1 MCIINIF
8 RSAYTDEHDTYNVE
22 CGKPIHEVVDNDLNN
37 AVITVNGFEKDKN
50 YILQEGDLCTIRVFP
65 AANDAQ
71 QNYWDF
77 AASLV
82 VGFVVGL
89 LIPGG
94 FTVAAVVCGAIAT
107 VAWNIGS
114 AVSWAINGK
123 SALARIMDLPV
134 VPETP
139 EEAKSLPHVRGAQ
152 NQSIMGHP
160 IPFIMG
166 RHLLTPYYCG
176 KMYTQISGEDGKD
189 QYVYMLLMLGYSK
202 LKVTDIKL
210 GELLIAS
217 NKENVLDNANGQRIV
232 CDQKLS
238 DFDAEIELCQSDVE
252 LTLYPQ
258 KVYEEPLQVELTN
271 IEGIKLESK
280 RFSANNP
287 QKVQVEITLP
297 CLVRYD
303 DEGKEKE
310 ESVSVRVQW
319 RWHTLD
325 GSDTWKNFPQFEG
338 SNSYSQGTSTFK
350 RTKNE
355 MMRFVTTLDIGYGSI
370 PKIRDTGSDLD
381 GQISPATMI
390 DIMVTRE
397 SENSTDSKVRH
408 QVYLTAIR
416 TWTYDYNKTRKVED
430 IVPER
435 PVDEIRR
442 GVTSRLAVKIKV
454 TGAIKD
460 QLQSVNCVLESYAK
474 TWDPLKKVWKDE
486 ESPTRNPAAIAL
498 KALTGPMLGKDA
510 MKESGI
516 DLEAFGKW
524 YDFCNDRHYDDI
536 EEINELNWRDCV
548 LECNGV
554 VHNQMKLSDLLELI
568 MHTGRSFYIR
578 NGNKLSVVTD
588 KARSQYVTIL
598 NNQNV
603 LSASN
608 TKKFDKMPD
617 GVKATFIDED
627 CGWQSNTMYINFD
640 DGTTQIKK
648 DYNYHPMQLQ
658 YQTHRNQVWHT
669 CMNEQAKSRMRPEI
683 WTRKVTTDGHLVGI
697 MDLVQ
702 VQDDTIV
709 VGIGDGAEVIKLG
722 YHDNG
727 NYITTIYTDGKFNV
741 SDLTKEYGIKIIQAD
756 GVNEPSIRV
765 CKVKITQ
772 VGLVNTFELDSP
784 IYKGE
789 RVTPNVGDIVS
800 FGEYGKET
808 INAMVIGKKS
818 EEDGKF
824 ELSIVP
830 YSNAVYEYEKTAKMP
845 EFDSKVNAPQ
855 PIVGIQ
861 ELPKDY
867 VSRTE
872 LYESVNG
879 IVVGFKD
886 ATPEAPTDI
895 RLICN
900 KDGVNAS
907 WTFLAGGLRNS
918 IRHYIVELCKDGR
931 TQTFTTTETFHA
943 YNFDRKFDGYPEA
956 EELARWKVR
965 VKAVNVYGKESQWS
979 EFVNVDTAG
988 YLTWEVM
995 APHAMVTVEQNTIDW
1010 TWQEVNQDVYGS
1022 IVYDLMAG
1030 DRLLATATKSDYQ
1043 YRFDRAVDGYPEKAE
1058 LLAWGLKVVA
1068 RNEAH
1073 QAEYTLEELDVDLDN
1088 YGTWIPRAVDIRAVA
1103 GETGLD
1109 VEWADQE
1116 EDVYG
1121 SFHYDVIVNGYEDER
1136 TTANFHP
1143 YTYNRLRDG
1152 YPEKD
1157 DLLGWNCQLRIAN
1170 ESNSITV
1177 PFTIDV
1183 STYKTWI
1190 PSKPVL
1196 TATAESEY
1204 IQLTWQDN
1212 QSDCYGS
1219 FRYNIYR
1226 DDEKVKSNVIQSPLN
1241 LGYNREV
1248 DGYPEKDWFTH
1259 EYSIE
1264 VYNEAHSTLSDKVV
1278 ADTSNYRTWVI
1289 TPPTPSASAREGAID
1304 LAWTGKPPKT
1314 SDDFYYGN
1322 PTYSIIVNGK
1332 EVEGLTGI
1340 VYTYA
1345 FNPEELNYPEAQ
1357 DIDGW
1362 NVTLKIT
1369 TEAHSIEVPVTV
1381 DTSSYLGYTPQDV
1394 PEAQVSANGRL
1405 INVSWERD
1413 TKVYGYLGGQV
1424 QVAKAY
1430 KVVDGQYTPIV
1441 DESELV
1447 WMKPALGQNPY
1458 VSEENYQD
1466 GEGTLRVDREQVS
1479 LMIPLYGQS
1488 VAPEPETMY
1497 AYRVATRTVKTASQ
1511 WTEPVYVIAKP
1522 VTASDV
1528 IKAWQLT
1535 DTGEKVRVDGAL
1547 GADQIYATT
1556 LAAISANLGLITDGM
1571 IAGSELNY
1579 WAINDVVNPDTG
1591 AIERY
1596 RGEWRVG
1603 DEDEYIIV
1611 SVKKDEQGNPI
1622 RGKYSIKL
1630 AAGEYVVFAGDT
1642 EIHGKTFT
1650 FYDLDENI
1658 IFQITPESSF
1668 IAVETGDYQTKGGTT
1683 LCQLNDISYTL
1694 GLTGCRGMFKHEDS
1708 IYYVKPR
1715 EDKRSG
1721 QYVLGWTKRTDNI
1734 EEDVEWLPS
1743 GHSGYFNTWDF
1754 KFIGNTL
1761 YAGFLY
1767 DSLLGNSASG
1777 ITNSPVSTTNGT
1789 LFLSPDVSYFNGQSI
1804 FYQLADDGKLD
1815 KVSVLPVVKGRPLHG
1830 YIFTGVTQ
1838 DNRVYSE
1845 QDDRVLVWDVETTV
1859 QYQITGQ
1866 VDPSLLYCGNHH
1878 VAISSSSSPTTIWSN
1893 LTRSKLNVQLVDGDT
1908 PLYVV
1913 SATMIWAWNSGDNGV
1928 YLYEQGQ
1935 RSLKHTLNNKPVIVI
1950 DDYGIR
1956 FWFSDSGSVKTFNV
1970 VTGDISTIADDVRD
1984 VLCASSNIVFTA
1996 TKSEVLAF
2004 SRTNP
2009 STKGSYTILE
2019 GFNKFYLWPTSRD
2032 SVLIVDDAS
2041 VGYSR
2046 ITTQITEDSI
2056 QLSLAG
2062 NWEPSLVSYKANLET
2077 QQVEKFNYPVSQL
2090 GGILDDL
2097 EDVLQVVLSDG
2108 DIVTIGVDND
2118 IATITKFSDGAV
2130 IPLLDGITIPVTSLT
2145 PDDSVDYRPT
2155 MINYEDYLYIFF
2167 PASLASMIERVN
2179 LNTGETQYLALPLA
2193 AELPNGVISV
2203 GGDLRVDIDG
2213 IWITAYGNVYQ
2224 SVSSST
2230 ILHPD
2235 NRQNVIYIKTENQ
2248 IWVNDYKS
2256 ITNDSYSMIDV
2267 WSTSHH
2273 LSLMSI
2279 DATGNYPVFLGIF
2292 QPIDYKGEVEDLVG
2306 ELVGLE
2312 PDENSEEQRFPSCVN
2327 RGELVIHNIYNIKN
2341 PQLSIYGILLS
2352 SGYTEKSEDGIQIH
2366 LFTPTGSTQ
2375 QTYNIDYSLI
2385 RYLSYD
2391 TYTLGGRE
2399 LYETG
2404 VGFKSIYFDN
2414 TTGRYR
2420 YYMDTGAYIEFDA
2433 DGNVIAK
2440 GEKGEPG
2447 KDGATGPRGEKG
2459 VSIQSTIP
2467 YYLASEQDTG
2477 VTSTTTG
2484 WTTTAQSTS
2493 DEKKYLWNYLRFTYT
2508 DGTVVETNPVIIG
2521 TQGKKGDKGDK
2532 GDTGVAAII
2541 SSANATVNN
2550 NTGTPSVT
2558 VTLGGTESDRTFDF
2572 IFDNIKGEKGDQ
2584 GEKGEKGDKGDSIPI
2599 DSALSSSSTNA
2610 VQNKVVNSAL
2620 STIKSDLYWKTKTWI
2635 DISSSSY
2642 DVNTWYPVTGTEM
2655 NLGEGLQD
2663 IKVSVG
2669 LNSGTKPSW
2678 STHARGFSVDLH
2690 VQDIAYGWGTS
2701 RHHTL
2706 ILADTTTW
2714 TTNNISPV
2722 SYSQMTNTS
2731 TPVLYLRG
2739 GGRYYISTSFT
2750 CTWTPRTST
2759 YTIKEQSVSPVTAR
2773 PTPRGILLSTPPV
2786 NFIYVQYRGQDAPA
2800 TLFPGTKWENISNTY
2815 AGRFFRAE
2823 GGSAASFGSQ
2833 QDGGLPNITG
2843 KFGSNQD
2850 IIPSGAFYLITDS
2863 MKNSGSS
2870 PYASTIGFNASRSS
2884 SLYGAASEVR
2894 PINET
2899 FRIWKRTG

>member
-22 CGKPIHEVVDNDLNN
+22 CGKPIHEVVDNDLDN

-65 AANDAQ
+65 AANDDQ
-71 QNYWDF
+71 QNDWDF
-77 AASLV
+77 VASLV

-89 LIPGG
+89 LMPGG
-94 FTVAAVVCGAIAT
+94 FTVAAVVCGVIAT
-107 VAWNIGS
+107 VAWNVGS

-152 NQSIMGHP
+152 NQSLMGHP

-217 NKENVLDNANGQRIV
+217 NKENVLDNANGERIV

-252 LTLYPQ
+252 LELYPQ

-416 TWTYDYNKTRKVED
+416 TWTYDYNKTRVAKD

-474 TWDPLKKVWKDE
+474 TWDPLNKVWKDE

-617 GVKATFIDED
+617 GVKVTFIDED

-640 DGTTQIKK
+640 DGTTQIEK

-722 YHDNG
+722 YNDNG

-741 SDLTKEYGIKIIQAD
+741 SDLNKEYGIKIIQAD

-772 VGLVNTFELDSP
+772 AGLVNTFELDSP

-808 INAMVIGKKS
+808 INAMVIGKKP
-818 EEDGKF
+818 EEGGKF

-855 PIVGIQ
+855 PIAGIQ

-872 LYESVNG
+872 LYESING

-895 RLICN
+895 RLVCN

-918 IRHYIVELCKDGR
+918 IRHYIVELYKDGR
-931 TQTFTTTETFHA
+931 TQTFTTTETFHT

-979 EFVNVDTAG
+979 EFINVDTAG
-988 YLTWEVM
+988 YLTWKVT
-995 APHAMVTVEQNTIDW
+995 APHAMVTVERDTIDW

-1073 QAEYTLEELDVDLDN
+1073 QAEYTLEELDIDLDN
-1088 YGTWIPRAVDIRAVA
+1088 YGTWIPRAVGIRAVA
-1103 GETGLD
+1103 GETRLD
-1109 VEWADQE
+1109 IEWADQE

-1121 SFHYDVIVNGYEDER
+1121 SFHYDVIVNGHEDER

-1170 ESNSITV
+1170 EANSITV
-1177 PFTIDV
+1177 PFVIDV

-1196 TATAESEY
+1196 TATAEAEY
-1204 IQLTWQDN
+1204 IQLVWQDN
-1212 QSDCYGS
+1212 QDDCYGV
-1219 FRYNIYR
+1219 FRYNAYK
-1226 DDEKVKSNVIQSPLN
+1226 DGVVTKSNVLQSPLN
-1241 LGYNREV
+1241 LGYNREA

-1264 VYNEAHSTLSDKVV
+1264 VYNEAHSTMSDKVV
-1278 ADTSNYRTWVI
+1278 ADTSNYRTWII

-1304 LAWTGKPPKT
+1304 LAWTAKPSKAN
-1314 SDDFYYGN
+1314 DDFYYGT
-1322 PTYSIIVNGK
+1322 PSYSVIVNGK

-1340 VYTYA
+1340 VYTYQ
-1345 FNPEELNYPEAQ
+1345 FNPKEQGYPESQ
-1357 DIDGW
+1357 DIDEW
-1362 NVTLKIT
+1362 DVKLKVT
-1369 TEAHSIEVPVTV
+1369 TEAHYVEVPVTV
-1381 DTSSYLGYTPQDV
+1381 DTSSYLGYTPKEK

-1405 INVSWERD
+1405 VNVSWARD
-1413 TKVYGYLGGQV
+1413 TKVYGYLGGEV

-1466 GEGTLRVDREQVS
+1466 GEGTLTVDREQVS
-1479 LMIPLYGQS
+1479 LMVPLYGQS

-1497 AYRVATRTVKTASQ
+1497 AYRVATRTVKTASP

-1522 VTASDV
+1522 VTANDV
-1528 IKAWQLT
+1528 IKAWHLT

-1658 IFQITPESSF
+1658 IFQITPESSY
-1668 IAVETGDYQTKGGTT
+1668 IAVEVGNYTVPRLVQETLHKDMMYATSWYSNPQYVFEHDGWVYYKSYFIGDDGFTRAGWFKRNRGEVKRLEDWPSSNNMYGIFSRYHFNGKKLFCHFVSSISAPYGLSPEATVTGDTIGCMPSYDALQPGKSLFAQVDNDGLWKVISQFDVGIYSGEGEIASPSSIGDGNFYIMVDNGLRLYNPYTSKSGHILYNGFSGSVSYVGNHYIYLKPYSSNYTKQIWNAETASR
-1683 LCQLNDISYTL
+1683 L
-1694 GLTGCRGMFKHEDS
+1694 
-1708 IYYVKPR
+1708 
-1715 EDKRSG
+1715 
-1721 QYVLGWTKRTDNI
+1721 NI
-1734 EEDVEWLPS
+1734 E
-1743 GHSGYFNTWDF
+1743 
-1754 KFIGNTL
+1754 
-1761 YAGFLY
+1761 
-1767 DSLLGNSASG
+1767 
-1777 ITNSPVSTTNGT
+1777 
-1789 LFLSPDVSYFNGQSI
+1789 
-1804 FYQLADDGKLD
+1804 
-1815 KVSVLPVVKGRPLHG
+1815 
-1830 YIFTGVTQ
+1830 
-1838 DNRVYSE
+1838 
-1845 QDDRVLVWDVETTV
+1845 
-1859 QYQITGQ
+1859 
-1866 VDPSLLYCGNHH
+1866 
-1878 VAISSSSSPTTIWSN
+1878 
-1893 LTRSKLNVQLVDGDT
+1893 LVDGDV
-1908 PLYVV
+1908 PVYIVSGDLLYAKDADGNYWRYELGQRTLYMPEGMPEIDAEYFGQYVWYLHDGCVV
-1913 SATMIWAWNSGDNGV
+1913 RWNVLDGTFDKSQQLVTEQNCYITATENYIAIYAYESPSYNIKWIVAKNDLSRTLELDPVIQSRGKLFPIRGDKLLLNIEGMDEQGKRTTIIKIVDDGQNIALETVLDKTESVFNFVTIDIESGSIDTVDYDDAESLMSDKGFLDLYGIQDNGNAIVATESGVTKIVDGASILLGFPQLNEGFPQPIASCVSDDYLYLLGYGVYATAVARVSLATMDIEYAVLSIINDTSVSGIGGNAIKTDGDDIWLCVSGIPFGSSQGNLILNGQRTLVCHIDSTTAKWTTNLDSSEYTPYEVWDAPDILQNGALYGALLDYGEKNTFVLGNIVDRIEGNTGEDGLIIHCPTDSVPEVTAHVSYMGNAVSIHTPSIFLGMKEVGQASAASISSDNGFSV
-1928 YLYEQGQ
+1928 HMIAIGGQ
-1935 RSLKHTLNNKPVIVI
+1935 DLVLA
-1950 DDYGIR
+1950 
-1956 FWFSDSGSVKTFNV
+1956 
-1970 VTGDISTIADDVRD
+1970 STQEYMFYANEP
-1984 VLCASSNIVFTA
+1984 SFTA
-1996 TKSEVLAF
+1996 T
-2004 SRTNP
+2004 
-2009 STKGSYTILE
+2009 
-2019 GFNKFYLWPTSRD
+2019 
-2032 SVLIVDDAS
+2032 
-2041 VGYSR
+2041 
-2046 ITTQITEDSI
+2046 
-2056 QLSLAG
+2056 
-2062 NWEPSLVSYKANLET
+2062 
-2077 QQVEKFNYPVSQL
+2077 
-2090 GGILDDL
+2090 
-2097 EDVLQVVLSDG
+2097 
-2108 DIVTIGVDND
+2108 
-2118 IATITKFSDGAV
+2118 
-2130 IPLLDGITIPVTSLT
+2130 
-2145 PDDSVDYRPT
+2145 
-2155 MINYEDYLYIFF
+2155 
-2167 PASLASMIERVN
+2167 
-2179 LNTGETQYLALPLA
+2179 
-2193 AELPNGVISV
+2193 
-2203 GGDLRVDIDG
+2203 
-2213 IWITAYGNVYQ
+2213 
-2224 SVSSST
+2224 
-2230 ILHPD
+2230 
-2235 NRQNVIYIKTENQ
+2235 
-2248 IWVNDYKS
+2248 
-2256 ITNDSYSMIDV
+2256 
-2267 WSTSHH
+2267 
-2273 LSLMSI
+2273 
-2279 DATGNYPVFLGIF
+2279 
-2292 QPIDYKGEVEDLVG
+2292 
-2306 ELVGLE
+2306 
-2312 PDENSEEQRFPSCVN
+2312 
-2327 RGELVIHNIYNIKN
+2327 
-2341 PQLSIYGILLS
+2341 
-2352 SGYTEKSEDGIQIH
+2352 
-2366 LFTPTGSTQ
+2366 
-2375 QTYNIDYSLI
+2375 
-2385 RYLSYD
+2385 
-2391 TYTLGGRE
+2391 GRE

-2440 GEKGEPG
+2440 GEKGDPG

-2459 VSIQSTIP
+2459 VSIESTVP
-2467 YYLASEQDTG
+2467 YYLASEQNTG
-2477 VTSTTTG
+2477 VTSATTG
-2484 WTTTAQSTS
+2484 WTTTAQSTT

-2521 TQGKKGDKGDK
+2521 TQGEKGDKGDK

-2572 IFDNIKGEKGDQ
+2572 TFDNIKGEKGDQ

-2620 STIKSDLYWKTKTWI
+2620 NARPARYRTTMLSGGFVSAKDGYISLLNFWTKLVQKFGNCATVSFKWANAAAGRVSLDGTGNTAYVNLDGCTLIYNTYSGLPSDTWNTFSAIVLPAGSTTD
-2635 DISSSSY
+2635 SY
-2642 DVNTWYPVTGTEM
+2642 IITAQT
-2655 NLGEGLQD
+2655 
-2663 IKVSVG
+2663 
-2669 LNSGTKPSW
+2669 SGTANELTTKK
-2678 STHARGFSVDLH
+2678 
-2690 VQDIAYGWGTS
+2690 IYKTS
-2701 RHHTL
+2701 
-2706 ILADTTTW
+2706 
-2714 TTNNISPV
+2714 SP
-2722 SYSQMTNTS
+2722 
-2731 TPVLYLRG
+2731 P
-2739 GGRYYISTSFT
+2739 I
-2750 CTWTPRTST
+2750 
-2759 YTIKEQSVSPVTAR
+2759 
-2773 PTPRGILLSTPPV
+2773 

-2800 TLFPGTKWENISNTY
+2800 TLFPGTTWSNVSSTY

-2823 GGSAASFGSQ
+2823 GTVSCSYTSLGSTVTYSNAATAFNTTTNNGLQNAS
-2833 QDGGLPNITG
+2833 LPNIDGYFNANTDDG
-2843 KFGSNQD
+2843 TKWGGAVYLRDSSAGYGANGTSGTAGLLGIDASHSNRVY
-2850 IIPSGAFYLITDS
+2850 GAFAQN
-2863 MKNSGSS
+2863 NSS
-2870 PYASTIGFNASRSS
+2870 AT
-2884 SLYGAASEVR
+2884 L
-2894 PINET
+2894 PIPPNET